1 MMVATT
7 GLVMIDRGRQG
18 PDHDYRD
25 AGLTVAVAPAIAGGL
40 IRSIGLDGR
49 PRTVWMNRAIGA
61 GTAPRQFAFVV
72 NPRSALRRGASL
84 LRLSREARAA
94 PTGLMARGGAH
105 GGVGL
110 VPDVST
116 LTFQRRDGVR

>member
-1 MMVATT
+1 MMVAAT

-18 PDHDYRD
+18 PDRDY
-25 AGLTVAVAPAIAGGL
+25 
-40 IRSIGLDGR
+40 RSIGLDGR
-49 PRTVWMNRAIGA
+49 PSTVWMNRAIVA

-72 NPRSALRRGASL
+72 NPRSAPGRGASL